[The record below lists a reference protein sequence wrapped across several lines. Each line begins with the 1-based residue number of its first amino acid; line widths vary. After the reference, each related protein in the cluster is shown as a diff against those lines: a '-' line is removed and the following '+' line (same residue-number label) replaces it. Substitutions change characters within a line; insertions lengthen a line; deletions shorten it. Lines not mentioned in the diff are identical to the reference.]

1 MEQEKQ
7 LTEQESLQLI
17 ASMINRAKSDYIETG
32 ISALMWGIVVMFC
45 SFISFANHW
54 WQIGWIDTYIWSLT
68 FFAVLPQVIISIRES
83 RQKKFTAHNDD
94 AMGGIW
100 ISFGVTMFLL
110 AVYSSKFQV
119 NHQETLYLIIYGVPT
134 FSTGVARHFKPMIWG
149 GIACWLLALLSIHF
163 NYPYTMLLMAA
174 AALLAWFIP
183 GLILRRRYRKLKE
196 EHV

>member
-1 MEQEKQ
+1 M
-7 LTEQESLQLI
+7 
-17 ASMINRAKSDYIETG
+17 
-32 ISALMWGIVVMFC
+32 
-45 SFISFANHW
+45 
-54 WQIGWIDTYIWSLT
+54 
-68 FFAVLPQVIISIRES
+68 
-83 RQKKFTAHNDD
+83 
-94 AMGGIW
+94 
-100 ISFGVTMFLL
+100 
-110 AVYSSKFQV
+110 